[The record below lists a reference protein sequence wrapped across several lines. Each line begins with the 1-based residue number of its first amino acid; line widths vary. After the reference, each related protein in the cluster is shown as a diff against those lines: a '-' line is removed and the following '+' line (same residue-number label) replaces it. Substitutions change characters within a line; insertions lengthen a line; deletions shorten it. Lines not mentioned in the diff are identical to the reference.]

1 MISILVTALKQE
13 KSFTVPGVIEPL
25 AIISCGNKSKN
36 LKTTSKNIT
45 TSKKAP

>member
-1 MISILVTALKQE
+1 MISILATALIQE

-25 AIISCGNKSKN
+25 TIISCGNKWKN

-45 TSKKAP
+45 ASKKTH